1 MSTNPK
7 PSDTDII
14 RALELV
20 TEDQRGNLFYKHP
33 FEIDILKRELS
44 WLERIATLLAE
55 NKYTAAQ
62 ARPVDVPKPGYHI
75 RPAAHLSLEDQ
86 VALSYLLIKF
96 KPAIRS
102 AIAWSEGTVR
112 QSHWISDGGS
122 WFRDAYDGWTH
133 FREKSIQ
140 TIRNGANFVFITD
153 IAGYYENIDLSKLIS
168 DLKNLNVSSKIADQI
183 SSCLNKW
190 AGPRRRGIPQGYN
203 PSHLLGE
210 LYLDS
215 IDHNLQDEGF
225 THLRYVDDIRVFAK
239 TEQEARRAL
248 HRVTVLLRERG
259 LNLQTSKSKIISRDE
274 AAALFDG
281 VAPTIKNVSNE
292 IAKELDSL
300 EEVGYV
306 GLEESRRAL
315 ENLSFPPLEVLQRT
329 WRQFEQGN
337 LGGFDKTLFHYLLNR
352 LGKAKAPDAVDYS
365 LRLLTER
372 PEETATCLHYLQQ
385 TSGRE
390 ADITKAVAEIIQSKN
405 TLFIYQIYTCL
416 RWLYDNKIR
425 IESVIEHCRSLST
438 WSPER
443 FIVRPY
449 AIAYIGLF
457 ASLRDFE
464 RLEGLYRD
472 SSDWLDRATVICSY
486 RNAITDMRNAFYG
499 RVKGEHELVDR
510 AISYSKAA

>member
-1 MSTNPK
+1 MSTSPS

-20 TEDQRGNLFYKHP
+20 TEDQRGDLFYKHP
-33 FEIDILKRELS
+33 FEIDILKRDLS
-44 WLERIATLLAE
+44 WLERISTQLAE

-86 VALSYLLIKF
+86 VAISYLLIKC
-96 KPAIRS
+96 KQTISKAIS
-102 AIAWSEGTVR
+102 WSEGTIR
-112 QSHWISDGGS
+112 QSHWISEGGS
-122 WFRDAYDGWTH
+122 WFKDAYSGWKH

-140 TIRNGANFVFITD
+140 TILNGAKFVFITD
-153 IAGYYENIDLSKLIS
+153 ISGYYENIDLSKLSS
-168 DLKNLNVSSKIADQI
+168 DLKNLSIPTKTADQI

-215 IDHNLQDEGF
+215 FDHNLQDEGF
-225 THLRYVDDIRVFAK
+225 THLRYLDDIRVFAR

-259 LNLQTSKSKIISRDE
+259 LNLQTSKSKILSGDE
-274 AAALFDG
+274 ATALFDG
-281 VAPTIKNVSNE
+281 VAPIIKNVSEE
-292 IAKELDSL
+292 IAKELDLL
-300 EEVGYV
+300 EEIGYV
-306 GLEESRRAL
+306 GMEESRRAL
-315 ENLSFPPLEVLQRT
+315 ENLSSPPLEVLQRT
-329 WRQFEQGN
+329 WRQFEQGS

-352 LGKAKAPDAVDYS
+352 LGKAKVPDAVDYS

-372 PEETATCLHYLQQ
+372 PEETSTCLHYLQQ
-385 TSGRE
+385 TNGRE
-390 ADITKAVAEIIQSKN
+390 AEIAKAVAEIIQSRD
-405 TLFIYQIYTCL
+405 TLFIHQVYTCL
-416 RWLYDNKIR
+416 RWLFDNKLR
-425 IESVIEHCRSLST
+425 IESVVEHCRSLST

-472 SSDWLDRATVICSY
+472 SSDWLDRATVICAY
-486 RNAITDMRNAFYG
+486 RNAIIDMRNAFYG
-499 RVKGEHELVDR
+499 RVRGEHELVDR
-510 AISYSKAA
+510 AIAYSKAA